1 MIKPESLWGLFK
13 NCTDSKWLGDICRA
27 LGGQDVDLDFGQTQ
41 MLQSIKQ
48 DSEWMDER
56 MEAQRE
62 KERERK
68 RNFRMSRNVPGT
80 TRDTVVSRGQ
90 TNVPQCPGDNTGHR
104 NVPGTD
110 ACPVPSIH
118 PSIPPSPPPSNL
130 PSNSVCVCSSR
141 ARTHGESGDPEATP
155 PNPTVPPLAEVVTA
169 ATTVMGIPEA
179 YARWW
184 HREMDACGWRT
195 TSGMAVTRQN
205 WRPLLATWH
214 RRADGKE
221 LTEAQALQ
229 TRQEAGKRTFT
240 AADWKPCADRCG
252 LFRNGV
258 CTRGSII
265 PPEKCRDPFP
275 PEQCPYFE
283 RKENRK

>member
-1 MIKPESLWGLFK
+1 MIYPTTLGNKAKTTRHPE
-13 NCTDSKWLGDICRA
+13 TLGRVLCVLCGNPHIKREDLTESELEA
-27 LGGQDVDLDFGQTQ
+27 LDELA
-41 MLQSIKQ
+41 LALEQS
-48 DSEWMDER
+48 
-56 MEAQRE
+56 EASRS
-62 KERERK
+62 KERERVAQYRRK
-68 RNFRMSRNVPGT
+68 KCGTVPYSTVQYGTVRNDQTDRQS
-80 TRDTVVSRGQ
+80 VSQSDKQ
-90 TNVPQCPGDNTGHR
+90 TD
-104 NVPGTD
+104 
-110 ACPVPSIH
+110 
-118 PSIPPSPPPSNL
+118 
-130 PSNSVCVCSSR
+130 SVCANAHAHTREDLPVDKVVE
-141 ARTHGESGDPEATP
+141 GEVRD
-155 PNPTVPPLAEVVTA
+155 PTVPSLKEVVTA

-184 HREMDACGWRT
+184 YREMDACGWRT